1 MAKITEH
8 FDDSEFRCKCGC
20 NGCITNK
27 KHVERL
33 EALRSALNAKSIVIS
48 SGYRCPSHSVRVGGS
63 SNDAHTLGFATD
75 LIAYKKDGTPYS
87 SITVAKEA
95 EKIGFGGIGLID
107 NNYIHVDSRDCNQYA
122 NNHWFGDERTGNNNI
137 PTFQNMASEP
147 VDGATEPV
155 KTKTIEL
162 FIDGKSVYKTTI

>member
-20 NGCITNK
+20 NGCIANIP
-27 KHVERL
+27 HVERL
-33 EALRSALNAKSIVIS
+33 EKLRSALNAKSIVIS

-75 LIAYKKDGTPYS
+75 IIAYKKDGNPYS
-87 SITVAKEA
+87 SVTVAKEA

-107 NNYIHVDSRDCNQYA
+107 GNYVHVDSRDCNKYS
-122 NNHWFGDERTGNNNI
+122 NNHWFGDERTGANI
-137 PTFQNMASEP
+137 TTFQTMESEP
-147 VDGATEPV
+147 VDKPLENKNV
-155 KTKTIEL
+155 LEL
-162 FIDGKSVYKTTI
+162 LLNGKSIFKTEI